1 LTGKKPTVTRLAV
14 PVFLARVA
22 VLASLVF
29 PSIAL
34 AHSGRS
40 VSYSDLS
47 VRGSEVHALVRLAEE
62 DLIEVFNFDRN
73 RDGRLDDAEVQ
84 AGLTLLSDY
93 LRNNLVLS
101 ARRGGEKGAPSHPCG
116 LSLDRFEAPDQGDE
130 SRRWRF
136 QITYRCG
143 DCTEGPSC
151 AEARTPQACAAR
163 SGCSWRPVAV
173 DDLVVRGTVFQGV
186 GFSHEHRAT
195 ARLGGVERVL
205 LFDGRVDEQAV
216 VVSLLSQVGSYLLH
230 GIHHIM
236 LGYDHLVFLFGLLL
250 LGGTFRTLLKIVT
263 SFTVAHS
270 ITLLLGAFGVVNLP
284 TRFVESSIAL
294 TIAYI
299 AVENFFLKSP
309 DRRWILT
316 FFLGLVHGFGF
327 ATALAESG
335 LPTKGFVLTLL
346 SFNLG
351 VEVGQVAVVALVWP
365 ALLWMQR
372 QRWHT
377 LSTRLASGAVFAF
390 GLTLFVMRAFLDQ
403 G

>member
-1 LTGKKPTVTRLAV
+1 MLVTTPRALI
-14 PVFLARVA
+14 L
-22 VLASLVF
+22 LLLSL
-29 PSIAL
+29 PAIAL
-34 AHSGRS
+34 GHSSRS

-47 VRGSEVHALVRLAEE
+47 VRGSDVFAELRIAEE
-62 DLIEVFNFDRN
+62 DLIEVFALDRN
-73 RDGRLDDAEVQ
+73 RDGRLEPGEVQ
-84 AGLTLLSDY
+84 AGLSLVTDY
-93 LRNNLVLS
+93 LRNNLVLQ
-101 ARRGGEKGAPSHPCG
+101 AQRDEGTGPKNHPCG
-116 LSLDRFEAPDQGDE
+116 LALDRHEPPDPGDE
-130 SRRWRF
+130 WRRWRF
-136 QITYRCG
+136 RLTYCCG
-143 DCTEGPSC
+143 DCTGGPSC
-151 AEARTPQACAAR
+151 AAARAPAACAALA
-163 SGCSWRPVAV
+163 GCSWSPVPV
-173 DDLVVRGTVFQGV
+173 DDLAVRATLFQGA

-205 LFDGRVDEQAV
+205 FFDGRVDEQTV
-216 VVSLLSQVGSYLLH
+216 VVSLPAQVGSYLVH
-230 GIHHIM
+230 GIHHIL

-270 ITLLLGAFGVVNLP
+270 ITLILGAFGVLTLP
-284 TRFVESSIAL
+284 TRVVESSIAL

-299 AVENFFLKSP
+299 AVENFYLKSP
-309 DRRWILT
+309 DKRWILT

-377 LSTRLASGAVFAF
+377 LSTRLASGAVLAF
-390 GLTLFVMRAFLDQ
+390 GLTLFVMRAFLDL